1 MKRRWRKRFPK
12 LLRLSASATNGQ
24 YTTGLSDEER
34 VEIAALFEEYI
45 DRPPGEWTEAEW
57 AVANAIND
65 EAEADMEE

>member
-1 MKRRWRKRFPK
+1 MTAENLQRYRDLQTR
-12 LLRLSASATNGQ
+12 Q